1 MKRLPGRFDA
11 EPSIFADKELFKD
24 WVFGAFNFFYEP
36 RSRTHT

>member
-11 EPSIFADKELFKD
+11 EPLIFADKKLFKD